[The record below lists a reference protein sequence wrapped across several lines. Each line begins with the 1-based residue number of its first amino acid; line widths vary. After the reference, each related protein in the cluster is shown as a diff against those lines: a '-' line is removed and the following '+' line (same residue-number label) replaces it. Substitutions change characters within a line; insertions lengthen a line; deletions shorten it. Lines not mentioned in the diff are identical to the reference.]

1 MIFYKPQI
9 MPSTPPDSQQVQAL
23 MDAVQ
28 AAQTADDLTDAV
40 EDLSACAHPM
50 AIPCLIQVLGFN
62 NPGAAVAAVD
72 GLVAIGSTAVSAI
85 LANLDDYNYG
95 ARAWSVR
102 ALAGIGDL
110 RGLPL
115 LERALAQDIGPSVRR
130 AAARGMGGL
139 QPHGFTARQRQE
151 LAERILP
158 QLKAACGDEEWIV
171 RYAVAVGLEGMEH
184 WWQPPATQRQRLLDT
199 LQPLA
204 DPQRE
209 AAPVVWLR
217 ARLALNRL
225 TTVPPV
231 ARA

>member
-1 MIFYKPQI
+1 
-9 MPSTPPDSQQVQAL
+9 MPSTPPDPRQVQAL

-40 EDLSACAHPM
+40 ECLSASPHPM

-72 GLVAIGSTAVSAI
+72 GLVAVGSAAVPAI

-130 AAARGMGGL
+130 AAARGMG
-139 QPHGFTARQRQE
+139 
-151 LAERILP
+151 
-158 QLKAACGDEEWIV
+158 
-171 RYAVAVGLEGMEH
+171 
-184 WWQPPATQRQRLLDT
+184 
-199 LQPLA
+199 
-204 DPQRE
+204 
-209 AAPVVWLR
+209 
-217 ARLALNRL
+217 
-225 TTVPPV
+225 
-231 ARA
+231 

>member
-1 MIFYKPQI
+1 ML
-9 MPSTPPDSQQVQAL
+9 PSTPPDSRQVQTL
-23 MDAVQ
+23 MDAVE

-40 EDLSACAHPM
+40 ERLAACPHPM
-50 AIPCLIQVLGFN
+50 AIPCLIEVLGFN

-72 GLVAIGSTAVSAI
+72 GLVAIGAPAVPAI
-85 LANLDDYNYG
+85 LANLDEYNYG

-139 QPHGFTARQRQE
+139 QPHGFTAPQRQA

-158 QLKAACGDEEWIV
+158 QLAAACRDEEWIV

-184 WWQPPATQRQRLLDT
+184 WWQPPAAQRQRLLDT

-204 DPQRE
+204 DPKRE
-209 AAPVVWLR
+209 PAPVVRLR

-225 TTVPPV
+225 AATPP
-231 ARA
+231 ATAA

>member
-1 MIFYKPQI
+1 
-9 MPSTPPDSQQVQAL
+9 MPSALPDSRQVQVL

-28 AAQTADDLTDAV
+28 VAQTADDLTDAV
-40 EDLSACAHPM
+40 EDLSACLHPM

-72 GLVAIGSTAVSAI
+72 GLVAIGSAAVPAI
-85 LANLDDYNYG
+85 LANLDEYNYG

-115 LERALAQDIGPSVRR
+115 LEWALAQDIGPSVRR

-139 QPHGFTARQRQE
+139 QSHGFTAQQRQE

-184 WWQPPATQRQRLLDT
+184 WWRPPAAQRQHLLDT
-199 LQPLA
+199 LEPLA

-209 AAPVVWLR
+209 AVPVVWLR
-217 ARLALNRL
+217 ARLALSRL
-225 TTVPPV
+225 AAPSPV
-231 ARA
+231 TRA

>member
-1 MIFYKPQI
+1 M
-9 MPSTPPDSQQVQAL
+9 SSPPDPQQVQAL

-40 EDLSACAHPM
+40 EALSASAHPM
-50 AIPCLIQVLGFN
+50 AIACLIQVLGFN

-72 GLVAIGSTAVSAI
+72 GLVAIGTAAVPAI
-85 LANLDDYNYG
+85 LDNLDDYNYG

-130 AAARGMGGL
+130 AAARGMGNL
-139 QPHGFTARQRQE
+139 KPHGFTGQQRQE

-171 RYAVAVGLEGMEH
+171 RYAVAVGLEGMDH
-184 WWQPPATQRQRLLDT
+184 WWQPPADQRQRLLDT

-204 DPQRE
+204 DPCQE
-209 AAPVVWLR
+209 AVPVVWLR
-217 ARLALNRL
+217 AQLALSRL
-225 TTVPPV
+225 VTTAPAV
-231 ARA
+231 RA

>member
-1 MIFYKPQI
+1 
-9 MPSTPPDSQQVQAL
+9 MPSTPPDSRQQVQAL
-23 MDAVQ
+23 VDAVQ

-72 GLVAIGSTAVSAI
+72 GLVAIGAAAVPAI
-85 LANLDDYNYG
+85 LANLDEYNYG

-130 AAARGMGGL
+130 AAARGMGAL
-139 QPHGFTARQRQE
+139 QPHGFTAQQRQE

-171 RYAVAVGLEGMEH
+171 RYAVAVGLEGMDH
-184 WWQPPATQRQRLLDT
+184 WWQPPAAQRHRLLDA

-225 TTVPPV
+225 VTAASA

>member
-1 MIFYKPQI
+1 
-9 MPSTPPDSQQVQAL
+9 MPSTPPDARQAQAL

-28 AAQTADDLTDAV
+28 AAQTADHLTAAV

-72 GLVAIGSTAVSAI
+72 GLVAIGAAAVPAI
-85 LANLDDYNYG
+85 LANLDDHNYG

-130 AAARGMGGL
+130 AAARGMGNL
-139 QPHGFTARQRQE
+139 RTHGFTARQRQK

-171 RYAVAVGLEGMEH
+171 RYAVAVGLEGMDH
-184 WWQPPATQRQRLLDT
+184 WWCPPAAQRQRLLDP
-199 LQPLA
+199 LQTLA
-204 DPQRE
+204 DPRRE
-209 AAPVVWLR
+209 ATPVVWLR
-217 ARLALNRL
+217 ARLAHQRL
-225 TTVPPV
+225 TTAAPV
-231 ARA
+231 ARC

>member
-1 MIFYKPQI
+1 MLL
-9 MPSTPPDSQQVQAL
+9 PSTPPDPEQVQVL

-28 AAQTADDLTDAV
+28 SAQTADDLTDAV
-40 EDLSACAHPM
+40 ECLSACPHPM

-72 GLVAIGSTAVSAI
+72 GLVAIGAAAVPPI
-85 LANLDDYNYG
+85 LANLDEYNYG

-139 QPHGFTARQRQE
+139 RPHGLTAQQRQE

-184 WWQPPATQRQRLLDT
+184 WWQPPADQRQCLLDT

-204 DPQRE
+204 DPRWE
-209 AAPVVWLR
+209 VVPVVRLR
-217 ARLALNRL
+217 AWLALDRLA
-225 TTVPPV
+225 TTTLPV
-231 ARA
+231 ARG

>member
-1 MIFYKPQI
+1 
-9 MPSTPPDSQQVQAL
+9 MPSPLPGSQQVQVL
-23 MDAVQ
+23 VDAVQ
-28 AAQTADDLTDAV
+28 AAQTADDLTNAV

-72 GLVAIGSTAVSAI
+72 GLVAIGSVAVPAI
-85 LANLDDYNYG
+85 LTNLDEYNYG

-139 QPHGFTARQRQE
+139 QPHGFTAQQCQE
-151 LAERILP
+151 LAERVLP

-171 RYAVAVGLEGMEH
+171 RYAVTVGLEGMER
-184 WWQPPATQRQRLLDT
+184 WWQPPAAEQQRLLDA

-204 DPQRE
+204 DPQQE
-209 AAPVVWLR
+209 AVPVVWLR
-217 ARLALNRL
+217 AQLALNRL
-225 TTVPPV
+225 TTTFPV
-231 ARA
+231 ACA

>member
-1 MIFYKPQI
+1 ML
-9 MPSTPPDSQQVQAL
+9 STPPDPRQVQAL
-23 MDAVQ
+23 MDDVQ

-40 EDLSACAHPM
+40 ERLSACPHPM

-72 GLVAIGSTAVSAI
+72 GLVAIGSAAVPAI
-85 LANLDDYNYG
+85 LANLDEVNYG

-139 QPHGFTARQRQE
+139 HPHGFTTQQRQD

-184 WWQPPATQRQRLLDT
+184 WWQPPAAQRQRLLDT

-204 DPQRE
+204 DPQEE

-225 TTVPPV
+225 AATTPS
-231 ARA
+231 ADCA

>member
-1 MIFYKPQI
+1 
-9 MPSTPPDSQQVQAL
+9 MPSRSHDVEQVQVQVL
-23 MDAVQ
+23 IDAVQ
-28 AAQTADDLTDAV
+28 AAQTADDLTEAV
-40 EDLSACAHPM
+40 EDLCACAHPM

-72 GLVAIGSTAVSAI
+72 GLVAIGSPAVPAI
-85 LANLDDYNYG
+85 LSNVDDYNYG

-139 QPHGFTARQRQE
+139 QPHGFTVLQRQE

-158 QLKAACGDEEWIV
+158 QLKASCQDEEWIV
-171 RYAVAVGLEGMEH
+171 RYATAVGLEGMKR
-184 WWQPPATQRQRLLDT
+184 WWQPSAAQQEQLVEA

-204 DPQRE
+204 DPHGE
-209 AAPVVWLR
+209 PVPVVWLR
-217 ARLALNRL
+217 ARLAITRL
-225 TTVPPV
+225 
-231 ARA
+231 RASTPAACP